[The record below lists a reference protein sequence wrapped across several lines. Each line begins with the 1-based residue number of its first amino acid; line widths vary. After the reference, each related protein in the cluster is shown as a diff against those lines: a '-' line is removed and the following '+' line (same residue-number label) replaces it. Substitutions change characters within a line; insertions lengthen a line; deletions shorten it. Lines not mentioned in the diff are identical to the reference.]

1 MQIQNPRKQRA
12 QRPWP
17 TGPLR
22 PPRKAFQTQKKID
35 WRLFNRSRSGCQV
48 FAPTGEGGSGPEN
61 EKNLAAL
68 REAHP
73 ELRHKLATSNFRTD
87 TVADTLADSTRHG
100 LPIRVKPDA
109 FDAASFDEQIFDSS
123 NPPNKSKS
131 IRVIVTDLRKPDS
144 LVAMT
149 EGLNVSTD
157 AQIYELIDM
166 LFRKGSKIF

>member
-1 MQIQNPRKQRA
+1 LE
-12 QRPWP
+12 
-17 TGPLR
+17 T
-22 PPRKAFQTQKKID
+22 FQSFKEWLSI
-35 WRLFNRSRSGCQV
+35 
-48 FAPTGEGGSGPEN
+48 FAPTGEGGSEPEN

-73 ELRHKLATSNFRTD
+73 ALRHKLATSNFHAD

-123 NPPNKSKS
+123 NPSNKSKS

-144 LVAMT
+144 LVAVT